1 MKVLLD
7 VIKTLL
13 LINGA
18 VVLPSFLLIMALYE
32 QQSTNLAAADDVSSK
47 FHRNIQDD
55 TPKYQQKLEKLE
67 AQKNQLQAKLEASQ
81 KAKTVTPVLAANS
94 SSVEGNPTKMSPV
107 SRYQTP
113 VNLSKSSVNRSVETK
128 IATPSQP
135 KAPQQPSQKLVANN
149 PSKPTSAKA
158 KVTVIEEKKSFES
171 VSEVDLMVYTSI
183 IDKLFAVYQPSNKE
197 VSQIAPDGFVSVA
210 DLNQTNQH
218 QARLASYSIAA
229 PQAKTPIDQ
238 PITLANDLSVGL
250 IVADNRNEL
259 NYGTKNYKRVQT
271 AILSLRKGNSQTLE
285 EAAQKAGIDPDT
297 LKWLARYGQN
307 RPGSF
312 NPPQISMINQE

>member
-18 VVLPSFLLIMALYE
+18 VVVPSLLLVMALHQE
-32 QQSTNLAAADDVSSK
+32 QSTNLATASDVSPE

-55 TPKYQQKLEKLE
+55 TPKYQQEIEKLE
-67 AQKNQLQAKLEASQ
+67 AQKNQLQAKLEDSQ
-81 KAKTVTPVLAANS
+81 EAKTVTPVLAANG
-94 SSVEGNPTKMSPV
+94 VVLKGNRTKARSG
-107 SRYQTP
+107 SRPQNSANP
-113 VNLSKSSVNRSVETK
+113 SKSSIPRPVKTEVAKASQTRAGQKFSKKLVVNSLKPTFSEREVVVIEQQRTPKPVAEASVATYTITTDDWFADFQLPNK
-128 IATPSQP
+128 KATPISP
-135 KAPQQPSQKLVANN
+135 K
-149 PSKPTSAKA
+149 
-158 KVTVIEEKKSFES
+158 
-171 VSEVDLMVYTSI
+171 D
-183 IDKLFAVYQPSNKE
+183 
-197 VSQIAPDGFVSVA
+197 FVSA
-210 DLNQTNQH
+210 EDLDKTNQR
-218 QARLASYSIAA
+218 QARLVSRSITA

-285 EAAQKAGIDPDT
+285 EAARKAGIDPDT

-307 RPGSF
+307 RPGTF

>member
-32 QQSTNLAAADDVSSK
+32 QQSTNIAAAGDVSSK

-67 AQKNQLQAKLEASQ
+67 AQKKQLQAKLKASQ
-81 KAKTVTPVLAANS
+81 QAKIVTPVLAANGT
-94 SSVEGNPTKMSPV
+94 SVEGNLTKVNPV
-107 SRYQTP
+107 SKSQTP
-113 VNLSKSSVNRSVETK
+113 ANLSKSSVKSLVETK
-128 IATPSQP
+128 VATTSQTQ
-135 KAPQQPSQKLVANN
+135 APQQPSQKLVENH
-149 PSKPTSAKA
+149 PSKPASAKA
-158 KVTVIEEKKSFES
+158 EVTVTEDKESLES
-171 VSEVDLMVYTSI
+171 VSEVDIMAYTSI
-183 IDKLFAVYQPSNKE
+183 MDKLFADYQPSNKE

-218 QARLASYSIAA
+218 QARLASHSVIA
-229 PQAKTPIDQ
+229 PQAKTPIEQ

-250 IVADNRNEL
+250 IVADKRNEL
-259 NYGTKNYKRVQT
+259 NYGTRNYKKVQT
-271 AILSLRKGNSQTLE
+271 AILSLRKGHSKTLE

-297 LKWLARYGQN
+297 LKWLAHYGQN

-312 NPPQISMINQE
+312 NPPQISMINQK